1 METCNKVITTKKIEA
16 GKRTYFIDHLET
28 KNGSS
33 YVKIKEFAIIN
44 ENKSETHRL
53 MIFEENLKAL
63 VDILRAMIPTESC
76 TKQVA

>member
-16 GKRTYFIDHLET
+16 GKRTYFIDHLAT

-44 ENKSETHRL
+44 DSKTESHRL
-53 MIFEENLKAL
+53 MIFEENLKQL
-63 VDILRAMIPTESC
+63 VDILTAMIPAESMAN
-76 TKQVA
+76 QVA

>member
-16 GKRTYFIDHLET
+16 GKRTYFIDHLAT

-44 ENKSETHRL
+44 DNKTETHRL
-53 MIFEENLKAL
+53 LIFEENLRAL
-63 VDILRAMIPTESC
+63 VDVLSTMIPAESMSQ
-76 TKQVA
+76 QVA